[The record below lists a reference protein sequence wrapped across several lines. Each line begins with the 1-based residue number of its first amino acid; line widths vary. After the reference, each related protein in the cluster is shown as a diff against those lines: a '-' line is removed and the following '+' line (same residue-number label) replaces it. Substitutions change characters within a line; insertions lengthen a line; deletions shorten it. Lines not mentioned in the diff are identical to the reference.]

1 MNILLTGA
9 TGFLGSHI
17 ARALLAA
24 GHDVLCAVR
33 SPDKVHARLSGA
45 KAVHIDFSRA
55 TRAQDW
61 LAALKGIDVAINAVG
76 ILQETSTQSFDLLH
90 NLAPRALF
98 EACRIAGVRRV
109 IQISA
114 LGADEQ
120 AQSSY
125 HLSKKAADD
134 YLASL
139 PLQAAIVQPS
149 LVYGPGGTSA
159 RMFSAMVRLPVIPLP
174 GHGQQQVQPI
184 YITDLVDGIC
194 ALVQADPMPTGRIP
208 FVGPVPLSLREFYTR
223 LRTALGVKSEPHFAP
238 VPMPVV
244 SLGAQVGSLIPG
256 LMLDTDTLQMLNRG
270 NVGDPAPLRHL
281 LGRDLRPVEQFA
293 KEEIGAPRF

>member
-1 MNILLTGA
+1 MHILLTGA

-17 ARALLAA
+17 ARALLAS
-24 GHDVLCAVR
+24 GHTLVCAVR
-33 SPDKVHARLSGA
+33 SPAKIASRLPGA
-45 KAVHIDFSRA
+45 TAVHIDFSRA
-55 TRAQDW
+55 TNPQDW
-61 LAALKGIDVAINAVG
+61 LPILQEKNIDAVINAVG

-90 NLAPRALF
+90 HRAPRALF
-98 EACRIAGVRRV
+98 EASRTAGVRRI

-120 AQSSY
+120 AQSAY
-125 HLSKKAADD
+125 HRSKKAADD

-139 PLQAAIVQPS
+139 PVPSAIVQPS

-159 RMFSAMVRLPVIPLP
+159 KMFSTIVRLPVIPLP
-174 GHGQQQVQPI
+174 GQGQQQVQPV

-194 ALVQADPMPTGRIP
+194 ALVQAEPMPTGRIP

-223 LRTALGVKSEPHFAP
+223 LRMALGVRSTPRFVP
-238 VPMPVV
+238 VPMPMV
-244 SLGAQVGSLIPG
+244 SLGASIGSLIPG

-270 NVGDPAPLRHL
+270 STGDPAALRRL
-281 LGRDLRPVEQFA
+281 LGRDLRPVEQFGRTA
-293 KEEIGAPRF
+293 